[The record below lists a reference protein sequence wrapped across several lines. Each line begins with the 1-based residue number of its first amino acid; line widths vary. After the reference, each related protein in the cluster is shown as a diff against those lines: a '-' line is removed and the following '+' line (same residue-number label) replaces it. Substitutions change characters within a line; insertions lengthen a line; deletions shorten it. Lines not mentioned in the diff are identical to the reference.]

1 MVRCPQGASGKDLYW
16 HFDQR
21 LFMMAAVVVVVVVVA
36 VYDVIVFITIIIMV
50 FPDDVI

>member
-21 LFMMAAVVVVVVVVA
+21 LFMMAAVVVVVVA